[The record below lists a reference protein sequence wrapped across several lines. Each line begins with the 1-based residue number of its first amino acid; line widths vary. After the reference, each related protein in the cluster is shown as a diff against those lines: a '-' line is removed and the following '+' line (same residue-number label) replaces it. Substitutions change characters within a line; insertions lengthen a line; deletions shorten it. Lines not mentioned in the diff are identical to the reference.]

1 MTMRVA
7 ELIAR
12 HSFKLT
18 EREIED
24 PQPGYV
30 QVRVTSVGIC
40 GSDLH
45 NFTDGHVGDTVSLY
59 PMVLGHEPAGVIVKV
74 GAGVTGWSAG
84 DKALLEP
91 AIYCYHCENCMTG
104 RHNVCSNLR
113 FLSQPED
120 PGFFRDFVNLPARN
134 LLPLPNGLSM
144 MQATLFEPLAVVLHS
159 MKFVQPRV
167 GETAV
172 VFGTGPIGLMTVA
185 VLKLNGMSRVWAVDP
200 VPHRREQAL
209 QAGAD
214 AAIDPRAIDP
224 VKQIL
229 AETGQR
235 GVDVAIDCAAL
246 GPSMNQCLH
255 VVRNA
260 GRVVITA
267 IPAESEPRLQF
278 HVMRRKEITLF
289 NVRRSNH
296 ESELALDLLV
306 QHNALFAPMITH
318 TRPLEKVEE
327 AFCILERYEDGV
339 GKIAID
345 LANSSAP

>member
-1 MTMRVA
+1 MRIA
-7 ELIAR
+7 ELIAQHR
-12 HSFKLT
+12 FRLT
-18 EREIED
+18 EGAINP

-45 NFTDGHVGDTVSLY
+45 NFADGHVGDTLSVY
-59 PMVLGHEPAGVIVKV
+59 PMVLGHEPSGVVEKLGEGVSGWAV
-74 GAGVTGWSAG
+74 GDA
-84 DKALLEP
+84 ALLEP
-91 AIYCYHCENCMTG
+91 AIYCYHCEYCLTG

-113 FLSQPED
+113 FLSQPQD

-134 LLPLPNGLSM
+134 LLPLPKGLSL

-159 MKFVQPRV
+159 MKFVQPRP

-172 VFGTGPIGLMTVA
+172 VFGTGPIGQMTVA
-185 VLKLNGMSRVWAVDP
+185 VLKMSGFSRVWAVDP
-200 VPHRREQAL
+200 VAHRREQAVL
-209 QAGAD
+209 AGAD
-214 AAIDPRAIDP
+214 AAIDPRACDP
-224 VKQIL
+224 VKQIM
-229 AETGQR
+229 ADTGKR

-246 GPSMNQCLH
+246 GPSMNQCLNS
-255 VVRNA
+255 VRSA

-267 IPAESEPRLQF
+267 IPAEAEPSLQF
-278 HVMRRKEITLF
+278 HVMRRKEISLF

-296 ESELALDLLV
+296 ESELALELLAT
-306 QHNALFAPMITH
+306 HNSRFAPMITH

-327 AFCILERYEDGV
+327 AFFILERYEDGV

>member
-1 MTMRVA
+1 MRVA
-7 ELIAR
+7 ELIAQ
-12 HSFKLT
+12 HSFNLT
-18 EREIED
+18 ERTIDD
-24 PQPGYV
+24 PEPGYV

-40 GSDLH
+40 GSDMH
-45 NFTDGHVGDTVSLY
+45 NFADGHVGDTLSLY
-59 PMVLGHEPAGVIVKV
+59 PMVLGHEPAGVVQKL
-74 GAGVTGWSAG
+74 GAGVSGWSTG

-91 AIYCYHCENCMTG
+91 AIYCYHCEYCMTG
-104 RHNVCSNLR
+104 RHNVCANLR

-120 PGFFRDFVNLPARN
+120 PGFFRDYVNLPVRN
-134 LLPLPNGLSM
+134 LLPLPKGLSM
-144 MQATLFEPLAVVLHS
+144 LEATLFEPLAVVLHS
-159 MKFVQPRV
+159 MKFAQPRP
-167 GETAV
+167 GETAA

-185 VLKLNGMSRVWAVDP
+185 VLKLSGIARVWAVDP
-200 VPHRREQAL
+200 VPHRRQQAL

-214 AAIDPRAIDP
+214 AAIDPHADDP
-224 VKQIL
+224 VKRIL
-229 AETGQR
+229 ADTGQR

-267 IPAESEPRLQF
+267 IPAEAEPRLEF
-278 HVMRRKEITLF
+278 HVMRRKEISLF

-296 ESELALDLLV
+296 ESELALKLLV
-306 QHNALFAPMITH
+306 EHNARFAPLITH
-318 TRPLEKVEE
+318 KRPLEKIEE
-327 AFCILERYEDGV
+327 AFFLLERYADGV